1 MRTDNGQRVY
11 GDGQFLVSV
20 AIDPRLETKPGPN
33 VLPRPEVERMKV
45 LDASRGRVATFRQN
59 AAHLPFCKYCS
70 TFER

>member
-1 MRTDNGQRVY
+1 
-11 GDGQFLVSV
+11 V

-33 VLPRPEVERMKV
+33 VLPRPDVERMKV

-59 AAHLPFCKYCS
+59 AAHLPSCKYCS